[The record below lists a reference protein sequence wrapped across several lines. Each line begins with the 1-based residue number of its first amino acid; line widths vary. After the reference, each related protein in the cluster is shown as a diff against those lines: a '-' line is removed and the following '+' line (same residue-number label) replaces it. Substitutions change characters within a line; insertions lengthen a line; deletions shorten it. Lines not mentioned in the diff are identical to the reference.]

1 MSQGTKIIK
10 CTCSNEFQD
19 KEYGKN
25 NRVHNH
31 ADKKGAEKDYRYMS
45 TKFTI
50 YSSKIDICLLI

>member
-10 CTCSNEFQD
+10 CNCPNEFQD

-31 ADKKGAEKDYRYMS
+31 ADKKGAEKDRFKCTSCGTYHN
-45 TKFTI
+45 
-50 YSSKIDICLLI
+50 SK